1 MLEIRSCKINCSPTI
16 PKYMLPSFPF
26 HTGYKQYVGVVTC
39 VWMHVI
45 FKRLKVLPKM
55 FVEIGFSV
63 RV

>member
-1 MLEIRSCKINCSPTI
+1 
-16 PKYMLPSFPF
+16 MLPSFPF
-26 HTGYKQYVGVVTC
+26 HTGYKQYVGVVTR